1 MTARHY
7 AFDDAPN
14 ETNLRRGSLY
24 RATTSGGITIGEYLG
39 MEAPHGDLAILLRHS
54 AGTHSIEMAHVMSIE
69 PIAA

>member
-24 RATTSGGITIGEYLG
+24 RATTTGGTTIGEYLG
-39 MEAPHGDLAILLRHS
+39 MESPHGDLAILLRAD
-54 AGTHSIEMAHVMSIE
+54 AGTHSIELTNVTSIV
-69 PIAA
+69 PLAA